1 MAGEACG
8 ESCAPSSVPR
18 ILRSIAKHMAHGAC
32 WAHVRSACK
41 RDAPMQYCTIVKVLL
56 CIVID
61 SIIGARMSSCVVWNL
76 PMK

>member
-18 ILRSIAKHMAHGAC
+18 ILRSIAKHMTHGAC